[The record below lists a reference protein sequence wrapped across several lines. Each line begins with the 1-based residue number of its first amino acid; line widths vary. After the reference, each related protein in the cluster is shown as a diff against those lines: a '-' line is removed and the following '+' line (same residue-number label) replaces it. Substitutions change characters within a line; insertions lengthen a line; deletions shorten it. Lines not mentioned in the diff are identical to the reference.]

1 VSQAFYERDGD
12 GYLATELTRGPWDPG
27 AQHAGPPAA
36 LLAREMERLDG
47 GSEFQVGRITFE
59 ILRPVPIAALSVSA
73 RLLRP
78 GKRVQLIAASLCGEK
93 GEELIR
99 ASGWRIRPAE
109 LDLPPT
115 LLPHPAPPGPEQGR
129 LASFFPTGQDVGYHT
144 AMQLRVLSGDFLE
157 PGPAAVWLRMRYPL
171 LDGEEPT
178 PLQRVM
184 IAADVGNGISAV
196 VDWRRFLFINVE
208 LTVHLERMPDGE
220 WVCVDAITI
229 PGSNGIGTAESVLA
243 DRRGR
248 IGRAAQ
254 TLLIRER

>member
-1 VSQAFYERDGD
+1 MPQAFYERDGD

-47 GSEFQVGRITFE
+47 GGEFQIGRITFE

-109 LDLPPT
+109 LALPPT
-115 LLPHPAPPGPEQGR
+115 LLRARARPGPSRAAWHRFFPPGR
-129 LASFFPTGQDVGYHT
+129 TSAT
-144 AMQLRVLSGDFLE
+144 
-157 PGPAAVWLRMRYPL
+157 
-171 LDGEEPT
+171 T
-178 PLQRVM
+178 PLCSC
-184 IAADVGNGISAV
+184 G
-196 VDWRRFLFINVE
+196 
-208 LTVHLERMPDGE
+208 
-220 WVCVDAITI
+220 C
-229 PGSNGIGTAESVLA
+229 
-243 DRRGR
+243 
-248 IGRAAQ
+248 
-254 TLLIRER
+254 

>member
-1 VSQAFYERDGD
+1 MPQAFYERDGD

-47 GSEFQVGRITFE
+47 GGEFQIGRITFE

-109 LDLPPT
+109 LDFAPHA
-115 LLPHPAPPGPEQGR
+115 LLPRPGAPGPEQGR
-129 LASFFPTGQDVGYHT
+129 LASFFPDRAGRRLPHRD
-144 AMQLRVLSGDFLE
+144 
-157 PGPAAVWLRMRYPL
+157 AAA
-171 LDGEEPT
+171 G
-178 PLQRVM
+178 
-184 IAADVGNGISAV
+184 A
-196 VDWRRFLFINVE
+196 
-208 LTVHLERMPDGE
+208 ER
-220 WVCVDAITI
+220 
-229 PGSNGIGTAESVLA
+229 
-243 DRRGR
+243 
-248 IGRAAQ
+248 
-254 TLLIRER
+254 

>member
-1 VSQAFYERDGD
+1 MPQAFYERDGD

-47 GSEFQVGRITFE
+47 GSEFQIGRITFE

-109 LDLPPT
+109 LDLPPA
-115 LLPHPAPPGPEQGR
+115 LLHRPAPPGPEQGR
-129 LASFFPTGQDVGYHT
+129 LGIVFSP
-144 AMQLRVLSGDFLE
+144 
-157 PGPAAVWLRMRYPL
+157 PGRTSAT
-171 LDGEEPT
+171 T
-178 PLQRVM
+178 PRCSC
-184 IAADVGNGISAV
+184 G
-196 VDWRRFLFINVE
+196 
-208 LTVHLERMPDGE
+208 
-220 WVCVDAITI
+220 C
-229 PGSNGIGTAESVLA
+229 
-243 DRRGR
+243 
-248 IGRAAQ
+248 
-254 TLLIRER
+254 